1 MELVFDIMVGC
12 LVTALLALVLGKSAP
27 EMALVLILGCTVV
40 TLLYLSQTMGAVV
53 ACFKTLAQY
62 GGLSDGML
70 EPLLKTMGIA
80 VVVKVGSSLC
90 RDASASALGAVIELS
105 GTVCALAV
113 AVPLVELV
121 LGKLVTLMG

>member
-1 MELVFDIMVGC
+1 MEMVFEIVVGC
-12 LVTALLALVLGKSAP
+12 LITALLALVVAKSAP
-27 EMALVLILGCTVV
+27 EMALVLVLGCTVV
-40 TLLYLSQTMGAVV
+40 VILYLAQVMEQVV
-53 ACFKTLAQY
+53 IFFKALASY
-62 GGLSDGML
+62 GGLSDGLL

-113 AVPLVELV
+113 ALPLVETV
-121 LGKLVTLMG
+121 LGKLVELMG